1 MGEIYEK
8 PIDKEHQLKNLK
20 HYRDCAQPQHVLTA
34 VVLLV
39 DGKMDTMVEQTSI
52 YFDET
57 LSDEFLQSYVDTEE
71 GLGVAAG
78 YRVQLRGALMMK
90 KIDGDYFNCVGL
102 PFHSTF
108 KLMEKNLLYTGVLH
122 P

>member
-8 PIDKEHQLKNLK
+8 PINKEHQLKNLK

-39 DGKMDTMVEQTSI
+39 DGEMDTMVEQTSI

-108 KLMEKNLLYTGVLH
+108 KLMEKNIL
-122 P
+122 